1 MTNIYIYCL
10 FDGADNFFGV
20 YSAIKSVHRDALKI
34 ANQGNRPV
42 RVEVEGR
49 QVEPSLTTLRNI
61 LKGKCD
67 VIVRYRSGPSVAKI
81 IKTKLKE

>member
-20 YSAIKSVHRDALKI
+20 YSSIKSVHRDALKI
-34 ANQGNRPV
+34 ANQSSRPV
-42 RVEVEGR
+42 RVEIDNKSVS
-49 QVEPSLTTLRNI
+49 PTLTTLRNM

-67 VIVRYRSGPSVAKI
+67 VLVRYRSGPSVAKI

>member
-1 MTNIYIYCL
+1 VTNIYIYCL

-20 YSAIKSVHRDALKI
+20 YSSIKSVHRDALKI
-34 ANQGNRPV
+34 ANQGNSPV
-42 RVEVEGR
+42 RVEVSG
-49 QVEPSLTTLRNI
+49 QKISPTLTTLRNI

-67 VIVRYRSGPSVAKI
+67 VLVRYRSGPSVAKI